1 MITDAQVHIW
11 NANTPED
18 PWGPGAE
25 SHLPDPMPAERMIG
39 LMDEA
44 GIDRAVISPAG
55 VAPNRSPAC
64 GQAAAARY
72 PKRFRV
78 MGWFV
83 PRLPEQYKLL
93 PRWLE
98 QPAMCSLYFNWVR
111 ARKPT

>member
-1 MITDAQVHIW
+1 
-11 NANTPED
+11 
-18 PWGPGAE
+18 
-25 SHLPDPMPAERMIG
+25 MIG

-64 GQAAAARY
+64 GQAAAAKY

-78 MGWFV
+78 MAWFV
-83 PRLPEQYKLL
+83 PKLPEQYELL

-98 QPAMCSLYFNWVR
+98 QRGVCSLRLSVNEPEHQGVQVAGGVINR
-111 ARKPT
+111 